1 MSKKEKKN
9 FGWLAAELVIL
20 IKSKQDLYNF
30 ESICTAFPD
39 SERFWSYDI
48 LSKNL
53 EKIWNFVA
61 SSFHKWKIPHPETFL
76 NQNKLGHLVT

>member
-39 SERFWSYDI
+39 SERF
-48 LSKNL
+48 
-53 EKIWNFVA
+53 
-61 SSFHKWKIPHPETFL
+61 
-76 NQNKLGHLVT
+76 